1 MIPPHLE
8 KESEMTDNNIVN
20 AEIEEAPKESI
31 VKKALRHP
39 KKLAIGAGIA
49 LATVAGVIWFA
60 VKRSDEADFEDEF
73 PSDIENSVEDAT
85 V

>member
-1 MIPPHLE
+1 
-8 KESEMTDNNIVN
+8 MTENNEIFVT
-20 AEIEEAPKESI
+20 AETIEAPKETL

-60 VKRSDEADFEDEF
+60 VKRSDEEDFENEF
-73 PSDIENSVEDAT
+73 PSEIETSVDEIDH

>member
-1 MIPPHLE
+1 MTENNEIIVT
-8 KESEMTDNNIVN
+8 SED
-20 AEIEEAPKESI
+20 IETPKENI

-60 VKRSDEADFEDEF
+60 VKRSDEEDFDEF
-73 PSDIENSVEDAT
+73 DSEFDAT
-85 V
+85 VDETVNNV